1 MLTTGEPPV
10 AGNTIEQIIANI
22 KQGKINYTLLNQK
35 KLSSRLVELIL
46 RILNP

>member
-1 MLTTGEPPV
+1 MS
-10 AGNTIEQIIANI
+10 GNTIEQIIANI
-22 KQGKINYTLLNQK
+22 GQGKLNYALLNQK